1 VAPLKNQR
9 HELFAQALAQ
19 GKPETQAY
27 VAAGYNPSNSNPH
40 RLSENEGVKQR
51 VAELQNRSAARVE
64 ITLEKL
70 LRDLEETKAAAKR
83 DRQHGAA
90 ARCTELQAKL
100 SGLLTERR
108 EVVNKSQPSGPELDL
123 AKLTDADWLA
133 LEAVRPLL
141 ERARIKPQTEH

>member
-9 HELFAQALAQ
+9 HELFAQAIAK
-19 GKPETQAY
+19 GETVTRSY
-27 VAAGYNPSNSNPH
+27 EDAGYAPDDGHAS
-40 RLSENEGVKQR
+40 RLAGDGRIKER
-51 VAELQNRSAARVE
+51 VAELQNRSAAKVE

-70 LRDLEETKAAAKR
+70 LRDLEETKTAAKR

-123 AKLTDADWLA
+123 NKFTDADWTV
-133 LEAVRPLL
+133 LESLRPVL
-141 ERARIKPQTEH
+141 ERARVKQTEH